1 MYAMCIP
8 IENAEEV
15 AYVTGNSQWS
25 KSRVG
30 VPVLRFPRPSLH
42 HTLIRLAE
50 ELAPL
55 GYEDATGFHYGEAI
69 TVHWG
74 P

>member
-1 MYAMCIP
+1 MVKTLGGGSYIAFFQ
-8 IENAEEV
+8 A
-15 AYVTGNSQWS
+15 
-25 KSRVG
+25 
-30 VPVLRFPRPSLH
+30 SLH
-42 HTLIRLAE
+42 QTLIRLAE